1 MENENVLWIE
11 VNLKTQFYQPEK
23 IEKGMWFINSLYPGT
38 DREFVEIWELEEDIE
53 ENDYDK
59 FFSKNGFPIDVL
71 LTIEVDNPNELDDVI
86 AYSED
91 IGWFYDNDEEL
102 MEIVNIK
109 ILNNIIQ
116 LYESKVFLLVDSQS
130 YNDFDEILPEKENN
144 LVIFT
149 YPFEEEFEEEFE

>member
-1 MENENVLWIE
+1 M
-11 VNLKTQFYQPEK
+11 
-23 IEKGMWFINSLYPGT
+23 
-38 DREFVEIWELEEDIE
+38 
-53 ENDYDK
+53 
-59 FFSKNGFPIDVL
+59 
-71 LTIEVDNPNELDDVI
+71 I